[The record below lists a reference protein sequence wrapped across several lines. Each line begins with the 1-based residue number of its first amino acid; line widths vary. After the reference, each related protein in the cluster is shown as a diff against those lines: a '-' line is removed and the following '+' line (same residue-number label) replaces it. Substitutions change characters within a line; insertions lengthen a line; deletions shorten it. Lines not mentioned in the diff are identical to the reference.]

1 MYEQRRDRSISSS
14 PDPLTGEPQ
23 HRSRKIPVKPK
34 AVSNDDRPTLEAT
47 SRASTPLSSAPPSPV
62 RTVTPPSS
70 VHPPVSES
78 RPAAA
83 LGLQVVIDQLPRQT
97 PPPSSSAP
105 QIEETSPFFQRNLR
119 HRKPIQ
125 VHPYLLEDAKYKQ
138 QMKAK
143 GVQPVRIRLNEEPKT
158 TTGGD
163 EDSQDKEYVAP
174 PSPTQRG
181 QPRRRQSSAA
191 AAAENEALN
200 EFVDSVYAVERR
212 RRLKELS
219 KEGAKRRKLEHT
231 YSRTGNASNSNAV
244 GPSRATHQTSSQA
257 RRTVGPDIFD
267 FPDSSPP
274 TEPRPPPSQRN
285 NPSPPPERPSRSG
298 IPAFL
303 DDWGDSDLEALRE
316 DSTAPKSP
324 VASRERSISISTI
337 DTTLRRQHDPAK
349 ESDKEGR
356 GSGSDSETAEASG
369 SEGSSQE
376 MDPRSKV
383 VKFFKKRGT
392 KGVLP
397 ASYIKLAEKLKPT
410 TENREDARRRR
421 ASTSPLPE
429 ERRPGVARIKI
440 SSRVQPP
447 LQDLFPSDSDSD
459 SDILLSASAPT
470 TSKRQTQRSTPSAP
484 PKRVVINLID
494 DDDDIPED
502 NRIDYGLPAPRRR
515 DSGAPRAKRRKTTGQ
530 SGSAPSRR
538 RTGGSGRQGTSRN
551 TNTRRR
557 NPRPSSGPRLSIVDA
572 TAHLRQTGDKSP
584 PNFLKVATRS
594 AQARKDRGRQSPARK
609 LFVLDTAD
617 DTREVQD
624 VLRNWREGTLP
635 FGRHDIPERPHRPA
649 HNDAPAQTRL
659 PSSQRFDDQ
668 SRSDVRPSWFLEPLS
683 STPRVRQTSL
693 LSHDF
698 QRHTTSGR
706 QGASNPRKSQPAR
719 PLAVVPLES
728 GYVTHRP
735 AFAPQPA
742 QFEREIPG
750 PRTSRQ
756 HPTALV
762 IENIIQ
768 NIHRQRS
775 QQWASRGL
783 QSSNAPQAVQP
794 PDTGTVQPFQS
805 TPVPAVVAPVPIQ
818 KPATRRRKF
827 VPRRIDADTIERR
840 QPPAQDFIID
850 DGDPFEPMVIDDHSS
865 KDCLSG
871 LLLGGSKY
879 SLNFDTLALRDG
891 TIFNS
896 ETFIGQGFLAMALKT
911 ASPKISSN
919 NQKTAF
925 TFGEKYLYWGT
936 YEDLVA
942 TDFERTLGMIAD
954 AAEKRPDD
962 VDGID
967 NQVLQGGVL
976 ELQAYKFYGFVVRY
990 ISETMTF
997 HDPLDAASFSQRF
1010 LGSIESCCSRL
1021 SLNVSG
1027 PSDIAGIA
1035 RKQTRLVLQANAFCL
1050 VVALQIF
1057 RLTSSTPDIQ
1067 EQLGMSQLIRKIGRE
1082 LLSRLLRCGIDRI
1095 RACFEDQR
1103 RRVQFERG
1111 IGNDHY
1117 LVELWVL
1124 AIHIL
1129 DNVGIRGISFWEIL
1143 NDELHIDRVESSTE
1157 IKTFER
1163 LWRSL
1168 FTFLPLYQFDDSG
1181 ITRRVENSQ
1190 IVENWSLAK
1199 ALAGR
1204 PLRVYNMN
1212 KDNHSGSINDYIR
1225 IIYSRCYHLITT
1237 WCWNN
1242 PDSIIPV
1249 LFEFFA
1255 SNSLS
1260 NLPNED
1266 DGGSPSFLL
1275 NLDKNPAIGV
1285 KDTDRCF
1292 HLFLKI
1298 VVVGLNRMKSTSTT
1312 RKINGL
1318 VYRLM
1323 PNHRRQYP
1331 KDEELRVEHLDA
1343 LKNHHY
1349 LLETLHWAA
1358 PPDCRPPLDAI
1369 RLLVDPETS
1378 HQKACNVAVRAWQ
1391 NLLRFQL
1398 HSSGESLEP
1407 LKQLM
1412 EWFDDLTTKTLA
1424 QHQIV
1429 RSEAEKQFLLAKEH
1443 ADSNLSEEDLEENVR
1458 RNQKQLEAILNDL
1471 VKSLCTELAAI
1482 PGHISSAM
1490 VLLTPGKPNIPHIK
1504 VLGLKP
1510 PSSINR

>member
-1 MYEQRRDRSISSS
+1 M
-14 PDPLTGEPQ
+14 
-23 HRSRKIPVKPK
+23 
-34 AVSNDDRPTLEAT
+34 
-47 SRASTPLSSAPPSPV
+47 
-62 RTVTPPSS
+62 
-70 VHPPVSES
+70 
-78 RPAAA
+78 
-83 LGLQVVIDQLPRQT
+83 
-97 PPPSSSAP
+97 
-105 QIEETSPFFQRNLR
+105 
-119 HRKPIQ
+119 
-125 VHPYLLEDAKYKQ
+125 HPYLLEDAKYKQ

-143 GVQPVRIRLNEEPKT
+143 GVQPVRIRLEEEPKT
-158 TTGGD
+158 TTGRD
-163 EDSQDKEYVAP
+163 KDSQDKDSQDKEYVAP
-174 PSPTQRG
+174 PSPTH
-181 QPRRRQSSAA
+181 QPRRRRGSA

-219 KEGAKRRKLEHT
+219 KEGAKRRKLEHK
-231 YSRTGNASNSNAV
+231 YSRVDHASNSKAV
-244 GPSRATHQTSSQA
+244 GSAGATNQTSFQA
-257 RRTVGPDIFD
+257 SRTVGPDIFE

-274 TEPRPPPSQRN
+274 TESRPPPSQRN
-285 NPSPPPERPSRSG
+285 RSSTLPPENAG
-298 IPAFL
+298 VPAFL
-303 DDWGDSDLEALRE
+303 DDWGDSDLEALRD
-316 DSTAPKSP
+316 DSPAPKSP
-324 VASRERSISISTI
+324 VASRARSISISTI
-337 DTTLRRQHDPAK
+337 DTTLRRPDDPAK
-349 ESDKEGR
+349 ESDKEEQ
-356 GSGSDSETAEASG
+356 GSSGLDSENAEESC
-369 SEGSSQE
+369 SEDSSQE
-376 MDPRSKV
+376 KDPRSKV

-410 TENREDARRRR
+410 AEDTRRRR

-429 ERRPGVARIKI
+429 ERRPGVARAKI

-447 LQDLFPSDSDSD
+447 AQDLFPDSDSESDSDYV
-459 SDILLSASAPT
+459 LLSASAPT
-470 TSKRQTQRSTPSAP
+470 ASKRQTKKSTPAAP

-502 NRIDYGLPAPRRR
+502 NRIDYGLPTHRRR
-515 DSGAPRAKRRKTTGQ
+515 DSGGAPREKRKKAIGQ
-530 SGSAPSRR
+530 SGSAPGRA
-538 RTGGSGRQGTSRN
+538 RTGGSGRQSSSGN
-551 TNTRRR
+551 ANPRRR

-572 TAHLRQTGDKSP
+572 AAHLRQTGDKSP
-584 PNFLKVATRS
+584 PNFLKVAARS

-635 FGRHDIPERPHRPA
+635 FGRHEIPDRQLNPD
-649 HNDAPAQTRL
+649 NDDALIQPTL
-659 PSSQRFDDQ
+659 PSPQRLDAQ
-668 SRSDVRPSWFLEPLS
+668 SRRPDVRPSSFLKPS
-683 STPRVRQTSL
+683 SSRPKVRQTSL

-698 QRHTTSGR
+698 QRQTTSGR
-706 QGASNPRKSQPAR
+706 QGAAQPRKSRPAR
-719 PLAVVPLES
+719 PLAVVALGD
-728 GYVTHRP
+728 GYITHRP

-750 PRTSRQ
+750 PRTSQQ
-756 HPTALV
+756 HPTALI

-775 QQWASRGL
+775 QQWASKGSRP
-783 QSSNAPQAVQP
+783 SNAAQAVHP
-794 PDTGTVQPFQS
+794 PANRTVQPAHS
-805 TPVPAVVAPVPIQ
+805 APVPSITAPEPIR
-818 KPATRRRKF
+818 KPATTRRKF
-827 VPRRIDADTIERR
+827 IPRRIDADTIERR
-840 QPPAQDFIID
+840 QPPTQDFIVD
-850 DGDPFEPMVIDDHSS
+850 DGDPFEPMVIDNHISR
-865 KDCLSG
+865 DCLSG
-871 LLLGGSKY
+871 LLPTGSKY
-879 SLNFDTLALRDG
+879 SLNFDTFALKDG
-891 TIFNS
+891 TIFNA

-919 NQKTAF
+919 NQGTSFA
-925 TFGEKYLYWGT
+925 FGEKYLYWGT

-962 VDGID
+962 VDGG
-967 NQVLQGGVL
+967 LQGGVL
-976 ELQAYKFYGFVVRY
+976 ELQAYKFYGFVVKY

-1010 LGSIESCCSRL
+1010 LQSIESCCSRL
-1021 SLNVSG
+1021 SLSVFG

-1057 RLTSSTPDIQ
+1057 RLTASTPDIQ
-1067 EQLGMSQLIRKIGRE
+1067 EQLGMARLIRKIGRE
-1082 LLSRLLRCGIDRI
+1082 LLSRLLRCGVDRI

-1124 AIHIL
+1124 AIQIL
-1129 DNVGIRGISFWEIL
+1129 DNVGVRGISFWMIL
-1143 NDELHIDRVESSTE
+1143 NEELHIDRVESSTE

-1163 LWRSL
+1163 LWRNL

-1181 ITRRVENSQ
+1181 ITRRIENSQ
-1190 IVENWSLAK
+1190 VAENWSLAK
-1199 ALAGR
+1199 VLAGR

-1225 IIYSRCYHLITT
+1225 IVYSRCYHLITA

-1275 NLDKNPAIGV
+1275 NLDKNPTISV

-1298 VVVGLNRMKSTSTT
+1298 VVAGLNRMKSTSTT
-1312 RKINGL
+1312 RKISGL

-1358 PPDCRPPLDAI
+1358 PKDCRPPLDAI

-1398 HSSGESLEP
+1398 HSGETLEP

-1429 RSEAEKQFLLAKEH
+1429 RSEAEKQFMLAKEQQ
-1443 ADSNLSEEDLEENVR
+1443 DSNLSEEDLEENVR

-1482 PGHISSAM
+1482 PGHISSAV
-1490 VLLTPGKPNIPHIK
+1490 VLLTPGKCNTPHNSDRAK
-1504 VLGLKP
+1504 TVQQQPPVFSALTLGSQINCFLKF
-1510 PSSINR
+1510 